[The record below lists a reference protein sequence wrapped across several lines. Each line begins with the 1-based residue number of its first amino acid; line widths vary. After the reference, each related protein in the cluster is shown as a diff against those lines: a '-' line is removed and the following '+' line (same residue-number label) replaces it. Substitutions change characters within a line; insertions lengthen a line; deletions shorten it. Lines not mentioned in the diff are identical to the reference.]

1 MDSPQHCE
9 IVAVKWLLRMQQ
21 SVGGETEEMAYVEL
35 AKGKILRVIKS
46 EKSVAYGTMTPSNG

>member
-9 IVAVKWLLRMQQ
+9 IVAVNWLLRMQQ

-35 AKGKILRVIKS
+35 VKGKILRVIKS
-46 EKSVAYGTMTPSNG
+46 EKSVAYGTMTLSNG

>member
-35 AKGKILRVIKS
+35 VKGKILRVIKS
-46 EKSVAYGTMTPSNG
+46 EKSVAYGTVTLSNG

>member
-1 MDSPQHCE
+1 
-9 IVAVKWLLRMQQ
+9 MQR
-21 SVGGETEEMAYVEL
+21 SVGDVTEEMAYVEL